1 MKTLPSIT
9 KLSALVRHVKKY
21 IGDEYRAS
29 EEENIPG
36 IQLTV
41 ACDDKGNW
49 DYQTGDNSYS
59 GAAYH
64 YPHWAVVGVY
74 RRSNS
79 KEVARD
85 IQDQLAD
92 LLASYTGSSR
102 EAASQVLA
110 S

>member
-1 MKTLPSIT
+1 MKLPTLT
-9 KLSALVRHVKKY
+9 ELAELVRSIKRD
-21 IGDEYRAS
+21 IGDDYQAF
-29 EEENIPG
+29 ENDDTPG
-36 IQLTV
+36 IQLTIG
-41 ACDDKGNW
+41 CDEEGNW

-85 IQDQLAD
+85 IRDQLAE
-92 LLASYTGSSR
+92 LL
-102 EAASQVLA
+102 VH
-110 S
+110 

>member
-1 MKTLPSIT
+1 MKKLPTISE
-9 KLSALVRHVKKY
+9 LSELVRAVKQSICDDY
-21 IGDEYRAS
+21 QAFEG
-29 EEENIPG
+29 EEAPG

-41 ACDDKGNW
+41 ACDDEGSW

-74 RRSNS
+74 RDSNS

-85 IQDQLAD
+85 LQSQLSEA
-92 LLASYTGSSR
+92 LAS
-102 EAASQVLA
+102 
-110 S
+110 

>member
-1 MKTLPSIT
+1 MKKLPTISE
-9 KLSALVRHVKKY
+9 LSELVRAVKQSICDDY
-21 IGDEYRAS
+21 QAFENDET
-29 EEENIPG
+29 PG

-41 ACDDKGNW
+41 ACDDEGSW

-59 GAAYH
+59 GAAYF

-85 IQDQLAD
+85 IQDQLSEA
-92 LLASYTGSSR
+92 LAS
-102 EAASQVLA
+102 
-110 S
+110 

>member
-1 MKTLPSIT
+1 MKKLPTIT
-9 KLSALVRHVKKY
+9 KLSALVRHVKKS
-21 IGDEYRAS
+21 IGDEYRAF

-41 ACDDKGNW
+41 ACDDEGSW

-59 GAAYH
+59 GAAYF

-85 IQDQLAD
+85 LQSQLSDA
-92 LLASYTGSSR
+92 LAS
-102 EAASQVLA
+102 
-110 S
+110 

>member
-1 MKTLPSIT
+1 MKKLPTIS
-9 KLSALVRHVKKY
+9 KLSELVRAVKQS
-21 IGDEYRAS
+21 ICDDYRAF
-29 EEENIPG
+29 EEEGIPG

-41 ACDDKGNW
+41 ACDEKGNW

-79 KEVARD
+79 KEVARE

-92 LLASYTGSSR
+92 LLASYPGSSR
-102 EAASQVLA
+102 EVLA